1 MKKALFLDRDGVI
14 NQLIKKKSKS
24 HNKVI
29 DDSPFELSEL
39 KFVGGIKELVN
50 TAKKLD
56 YKVIIVTNQPSYL
69 KEDRLLRDYEKIT
82 TKICEYLS
90 LERSDVFEC
99 FHKEGFSL
107 PCECRKPKPGLIL
120 MAKGL
125 HNINL
130 EKSVLVGDSLND
142 IKAAKSAKIGM
153 AIYLRRKESENQIGN
168 SEDEKEMQKNGPLAD
183 YIFDSL
189 YQVEQKIKK
198 KEQGN
203 LK

>member
-39 KFVGGIKELVN
+39 KFVEGIKELVN

-56 YKVIIVTNQPSYL
+56 YKVIIVTNQPAYL
-69 KEDRLLRDYEKIT
+69 KEDKLLRNYEEIT

-153 AIYLRRKESENQIGN
+153 TIYLRRKESETQIGN
-168 SEDEKEMQKNGPLAD
+168 SEDEIEMNKNGPIAD

>member
-1 MKKALFLDRDGVI
+1 MKKALFLDRDGII
-14 NQLIKKKSKS
+14 NYLIKKNSKS
-24 HNKVI
+24 YNKII

-39 KFVGGIKELVN
+39 KFVEGIKELVN
-50 TAKKLD
+50 TAKNLN
-56 YKVIIVTNQPSYL
+56 YKVIIVTNQPAYL
-69 KEDRLLRDYEKIT
+69 KEDKLLRNYEEIT

-153 AIYLRRKESENQIGN
+153 TIYLRRKESETQIGN
-168 SEDEKEMQKNGPLAD
+168 SEDEIEMNKNGPIAD
-183 YIFDSL
+183 YIFDNL
-189 YQVEQKIKK
+189 YQIEQKIKEP
-198 KEQGN
+198 EQ
-203 LK
+203 